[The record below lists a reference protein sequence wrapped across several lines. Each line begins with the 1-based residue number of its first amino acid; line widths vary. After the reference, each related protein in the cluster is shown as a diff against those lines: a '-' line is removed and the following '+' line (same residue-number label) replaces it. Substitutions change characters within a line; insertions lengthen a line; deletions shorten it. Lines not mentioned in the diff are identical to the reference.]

1 MSSARSSRG
10 CCSGRCSNAPG
21 AARDA
26 EPQARGGLTT
36 GHACVERGR
45 RHGRRGCAQS
55 ATPGRTE
62 TAQADDGDAAS
73 GGGATGYHGRV
84 MVDVAEGRWQERRFC
99 LVFAL
104 LSVVIF
110 AVLYAAGDG
119 VVSAL
124 NRHIA
129 WTAALALRGLGI
141 SAAAAGALVSAG
153 GFAVEIKNNCNAIY
167 EVGLYAAAVGA
178 YPASLGAKAA
188 GPLVSAGVLYA
199 VNLALAVPL

>member
-1 MSSARSSRG
+1 
-10 CCSGRCSNAPG
+10 
-21 AARDA
+21 
-26 EPQARGGLTT
+26 
-36 GHACVERGR
+36 
-45 RHGRRGCAQS
+45 
-55 ATPGRTE
+55 
-62 TAQADDGDAAS
+62 
-73 GGGATGYHGRV
+73 

-188 GPLVSAGVLYA
+188 GLLVGGGVLYA
-199 VNLALAVPL
+199 VNLARVVSLLVLGLYAREWFEVSHLYVWQALFFATVVTCWFGWVLRLRPRA